1 MSNRATDSKQQ
12 KTYSLQQSFEREGP
26 ARKAFLAGVTLF
38 WVEGAQRPHAAC
50 ASAEYVSNDRL
61 GVHLELPL
69 PVGVTVWIVLAS
81 GSGCWGLVHSC
92 TSVSDGHLAELRLIT
107 R

>member
-1 MSNRATDSKQQ
+1 MSTRATDRKQP
-12 KTYSLQQSFEREGP
+12 KTYSLQQSFEREGL
-26 ARKAFLAGVTLF
+26 RKAFLTAVTLF
-38 WVEGAQRPHAAC
+38 WVEGVQRPHAAC
-50 ASAEYVSNDRL
+50 ASAEYVSNERL

-92 TSVSDGHLAELRLIT
+92 TAVSDGHLAELRLIT

>member
-1 MSNRATDSKQQ
+1 MSIRATDRKQA
-12 KTYSLQQSFEREGP
+12 KTYSLQQSEGP
-26 ARKAFLAGVTLF
+26 RKAFLTAVTLF

-50 ASAEYVSNDRL
+50 ASAEYVSNERL

-81 GSGCWGLVHSC
+81 GSGCWGLVRSC
-92 TSVSDGHLAELRLIT
+92 TTVSDGHLAELRLIT

>member
-1 MSNRATDSKQQ
+1 MSTRATDSKQQ
-12 KTYSLQQSFEREGP
+12 ETYSLQQSFEREGP
-26 ARKAFLAGVTLF
+26 ARRSQLTGVTLF

-50 ASAEYVSNDRL
+50 ASAEYVSNERL

-69 PVGVTVWIVLAS
+69 PVGVTIWIVLAS
-81 GSGCWGLVHSC
+81 GSGCWGRVHAC
-92 TSVSDGHLAELRLIT
+92 QTVADGHLAELRLIT